1 MYDFTDIGRYPIAI
15 LGGGSVGRTCAA
27 DCKLAGNTVRLFD
40 IQPFAEKSL
49 QYLEKTGVTLVG
61 TPKNKYGFSRLGN
74 AKFDMVTDDMAKAV
88 DGVKLILVCIP
99 SVAHEAFFEQ
109 LAPLLKDGQIVH
121 IIPDN
126 YGSLR
131 LRKKL
136 REIGSTARV
145 IVGGWS
151 SAPYG
156 TRIVTEGGVPTP
168 EQYLVYRAITLRGAA
183 LPDSDSDDLLE
194 STRYLGCFDSI
205 TQEDIAEMRA
215 CATEIRQR
223 WENGETVPNTET
235 LKLLSKLFD
244 VSINTLLGAPRR
256 LICQCCGMPL
266 EDALISREKDG
277 TPNENYCKWC
287 YADGTYTYG
296 DMDDLIDVCVR
307 HMVNE
312 SFSEEQARAYLKQLL
327 PTLDY
332 WKRYEELSDNGQ
344 FEAFKQKLIEEIN
357 GLHIEGMPRVEKLNA
372 LVGQSVNLAYRLPNG
387 DQVKF
392 LDDQT
397 TYLGNQLESE
407 FGGER
412 CFGVLANME
421 FILVCTYEKEGTNP
435 ELVLYKKR

>member
-1 MYDFTDIGRYPIAI
+1 MYDFTDIGKYPVAV

-49 QYLEKTGVTLVG
+49 KYLEKTGVTLVG

-136 REIGSTARV
+136 RETGSRAKV
-145 IVGGWS
+145 IIGGWS

-183 LPDSDSDDLLE
+183 LPDADSDDLLE

-205 TQEDIAEMRA
+205 TQGDGPVKGKTVLDIGFSNVNPV
-215 CATEIRQR
+215 IHVP
-223 WENGETVPNTET
+223 GTV
-235 LKLLSKLFD
+235 
-244 VSINTLLGAPRR
+244 LGASVMENFGRIYGGHDRFQYSIYSHAFCPSLSEVQVAFYEEETALAEAIGVDLARYPREDFFSR
-256 LICQCCGMPL
+256 ASILGPKYMGEGCIIPFEEQWPTGFTTGPFTIQNRYITEDVPVGCHVYHELGKKFGIATPVIDSMITIASVMTGQDFYKTGVKL
-266 EDALISREKDG
+266 EDLGIGHLDKD
-277 TPNENYCKWC
+277 
-287 YADGTYTYG
+287 
-296 DMDDLIDVCVR
+296 
-307 HMVNE
+307 
-312 SFSEEQARAYLKQLL
+312 QLL
-327 PTLDY
+327 KYL
-332 WKRYEELSDNGQ
+332 N
-344 FEAFKQKLIEEIN
+344 
-357 GLHIEGMPRVEKLNA
+357 EGVY
-372 LVGQSVNLAYRLPNG
+372 VS
-387 DQVKF
+387 
-392 LDDQT
+392 
-397 TYLGNQLESE
+397 
-407 FGGER
+407 
-412 CFGVLANME
+412 
-421 FILVCTYEKEGTNP
+421 
-435 ELVLYKKR
+435 

>member
-205 TQEDIAEMRA
+205 TQGDGPVRGKTVLDIGFSNVNPV
-215 CATEIRQR
+215 IHVP
-223 WENGETVPNTET
+223 GTV
-235 LKLLSKLFD
+235 
-244 VSINTLLGAPRR
+244 LGASVMENFGRIYGGHDRYQYSIYSHAFCPSLSEVQVAFYEEETALAEAIGVDLAHYPREDFFSR
-256 LICQCCGMPL
+256 ASILGPEYMGEGCIIPFDEQWATGFTTGPFTIQNRYITEDVPVGCHVYHELGKKFGIATPVIDSMITIASVMTGQDFYGTGVKL
-266 EDALISREKDG
+266 EDLGIG
-277 TPNENYCKWC
+277 
-287 YADGTYTYG
+287 
-296 DMDDLIDVCVR
+296 
-307 HMVNE
+307 H
-312 SFSEEQARAYLKQLL
+312 
-327 PTLDY
+327 LD
-332 WKRYEELSDNGQ
+332 KEELLQ
-344 FEAFKQKLIEEIN
+344 Y
-357 GLHIEGMPRVEKLNA
+357 LN
-372 LVGQSVNLAYRLPNG
+372 
-387 DQVKF
+387 
-392 LDDQT
+392 
-397 TYLGNQLESE
+397 
-407 FGGER
+407 
-412 CFGVLANME
+412 
-421 FILVCTYEKEGTNP
+421 EGTI
-435 ELVLYKKR
+435 

>member
-1 MYDFTDIGRYPIAI
+1 MYDFTDIGKYPVAV

-49 QYLEKTGVTLVG
+49 KYLEKTGVTLVG

-136 REIGSTARV
+136 RETGSRAKV
-145 IVGGWS
+145 IIGGWS

-168 EQYLVYRAITLRGAA
+168 EQYLVYRAITLRGEA
-183 LPDSDSDDLLE
+183 LPDADSDDLLE

-205 TQEDIAEMRA
+205 TQGDGPVKGKTVLDIGFSNVNPV
-215 CATEIRQR
+215 IHVP
-223 WENGETVPNTET
+223 GTV
-235 LKLLSKLFD
+235 
-244 VSINTLLGAPRR
+244 LGASVMENFGRIYGGHDRFQYSIYSHAFCPSLSEVQVAFYEEETALAEAIGVDLARYPREDFFSR
-256 LICQCCGMPL
+256 ASILGPEYMGEGCIIPFEEQWPTGFTTGPFTIQNRYITEDVPVGCHVYHELGKKFGIATPVIDSMITIASVMTGQDFYKTGVKL
-266 EDALISREKDG
+266 EDLGIGHLDKD
-277 TPNENYCKWC
+277 
-287 YADGTYTYG
+287 
-296 DMDDLIDVCVR
+296 
-307 HMVNE
+307 
-312 SFSEEQARAYLKQLL
+312 QLL
-327 PTLDY
+327 KYL
-332 WKRYEELSDNGQ
+332 N
-344 FEAFKQKLIEEIN
+344 
-357 GLHIEGMPRVEKLNA
+357 EGVY
-372 LVGQSVNLAYRLPNG
+372 VS
-387 DQVKF
+387 
-392 LDDQT
+392 
-397 TYLGNQLESE
+397 
-407 FGGER
+407 
-412 CFGVLANME
+412 
-421 FILVCTYEKEGTNP
+421 
-435 ELVLYKKR
+435 

>member
-1 MYDFTDIGRYPIAI
+1 MRGDIMYDFTDIGKYPVAV

-49 QYLEKTGVTLVG
+49 KYLEKTGVTLVG

-136 REIGSTARV
+136 RETGSRAKV
-145 IVGGWS
+145 IIGGWS

-183 LPDSDSDDLLE
+183 LPDADSDDLLE

-205 TQEDIAEMRA
+205 TQGDGPVKGKTVLDIGFSNVNPV
-215 CATEIRQR
+215 IHVP
-223 WENGETVPNTET
+223 GTV
-235 LKLLSKLFD
+235 
-244 VSINTLLGAPRR
+244 LGASVMENFGRIYGGHDRFQYSIYSHAFCPSLSEVQVAFYEEETALAEAIGVDLARYPREDFFSR
-256 LICQCCGMPL
+256 ASILGPEYMGEGCIIPFEEQWPTGFTTGPFTIQNRYITEDVPVGCHVYHELGKKFGIATPVIDSMITIASVMTGQDFYKTGVKL
-266 EDALISREKDG
+266 EDLGIGHLDKD
-277 TPNENYCKWC
+277 
-287 YADGTYTYG
+287 
-296 DMDDLIDVCVR
+296 
-307 HMVNE
+307 
-312 SFSEEQARAYLKQLL
+312 QLL
-327 PTLDY
+327 KYL
-332 WKRYEELSDNGQ
+332 N
-344 FEAFKQKLIEEIN
+344 
-357 GLHIEGMPRVEKLNA
+357 EGVY
-372 LVGQSVNLAYRLPNG
+372 VS
-387 DQVKF
+387 
-392 LDDQT
+392 
-397 TYLGNQLESE
+397 
-407 FGGER
+407 
-412 CFGVLANME
+412 
-421 FILVCTYEKEGTNP
+421 
-435 ELVLYKKR
+435 

>member
-205 TQEDIAEMRA
+205 TQGDGPVRGKTVLDIGFSNVNPV
-215 CATEIRQR
+215 IHVP
-223 WENGETVPNTET
+223 GTV
-235 LKLLSKLFD
+235 
-244 VSINTLLGAPRR
+244 LGASVMENFGRIYGDHDRYQYSIYSHAFCPSLSEVQVAFYEEETALAEAIGVDLAHYPREDFFSR
-256 LICQCCGMPL
+256 ASILGPEYMGEGCIIPFDEQWATGFTTGPFTIQNRYITEDVPVGCHVYHELGKKFGIATPVIDSMITIASVMTGQDFYGTGVKL
-266 EDALISREKDG
+266 EDLGIG
-277 TPNENYCKWC
+277 
-287 YADGTYTYG
+287 
-296 DMDDLIDVCVR
+296 
-307 HMVNE
+307 H
-312 SFSEEQARAYLKQLL
+312 
-327 PTLDY
+327 LD
-332 WKRYEELSDNGQ
+332 KEELLQ
-344 FEAFKQKLIEEIN
+344 Y
-357 GLHIEGMPRVEKLNA
+357 LN
-372 LVGQSVNLAYRLPNG
+372 
-387 DQVKF
+387 
-392 LDDQT
+392 
-397 TYLGNQLESE
+397 
-407 FGGER
+407 
-412 CFGVLANME
+412 
-421 FILVCTYEKEGTNP
+421 EGTI
-435 ELVLYKKR
+435 

>member
-1 MYDFTDIGRYPIAI
+1 MYDFTDIGKYPVAV

-49 QYLEKTGVTLVG
+49 KYLEKTGVTLVG
-61 TPKNKYGFSRLGN
+61 IPKNKYGFSRLGN

-136 REIGSTARV
+136 RETGSRAKV
-145 IVGGWS
+145 IIGGWS

-183 LPDSDSDDLLE
+183 LPDADSDDLLE

-205 TQEDIAEMRA
+205 TQGDGPVKGKTVLDIGFSNVNPV
-215 CATEIRQR
+215 IHVP
-223 WENGETVPNTET
+223 GTV
-235 LKLLSKLFD
+235 
-244 VSINTLLGAPRR
+244 LGASVMENFGRIYGGHDRFQYSIYSHAFCPSLSEVQVAFYEEETALAEAIGVDLARYPREDFFSR
-256 LICQCCGMPL
+256 ASILGPEYMGEGCIIPFEEQWPTGFTTGPFTIQNRYITEDVPVGCHVYHELGKKFGIATPVIDSMITIASVMTGQDFYKTGVKL
-266 EDALISREKDG
+266 EDLGIGHLDKD
-277 TPNENYCKWC
+277 
-287 YADGTYTYG
+287 
-296 DMDDLIDVCVR
+296 
-307 HMVNE
+307 
-312 SFSEEQARAYLKQLL
+312 QLL
-327 PTLDY
+327 KYL
-332 WKRYEELSDNGQ
+332 N
-344 FEAFKQKLIEEIN
+344 
-357 GLHIEGMPRVEKLNA
+357 EGVY
-372 LVGQSVNLAYRLPNG
+372 VS
-387 DQVKF
+387 
-392 LDDQT
+392 
-397 TYLGNQLESE
+397 
-407 FGGER
+407 
-412 CFGVLANME
+412 
-421 FILVCTYEKEGTNP
+421 
-435 ELVLYKKR
+435 

>member
-1 MYDFTDIGRYPIAI
+1 MYDFTDIGKYPVAV

-49 QYLEKTGVTLVG
+49 KYLEKTGVTLVG

-74 AKFDMVTDDMAKAV
+74 ARFDMVTDDMAKAV

-136 REIGSTARV
+136 RETGSRAKV
-145 IVGGWS
+145 IIGGWS

-183 LPDSDSDDLLE
+183 LPDADSDDLLE

-205 TQEDIAEMRA
+205 TQGDGPVKGKTVLDIGFSNVNPV
-215 CATEIRQR
+215 IHVP
-223 WENGETVPNTET
+223 GTV
-235 LKLLSKLFD
+235 
-244 VSINTLLGAPRR
+244 LGASVMENFGRIYGGHDRFQYSIYSHAFCPSLSEVQVAFYEEETALAEAIGVDLARYPREDFFSR
-256 LICQCCGMPL
+256 ASILGPEYMGEGCIIPFEEQWPTGFTTGPFTIQNRYITEDVPVGCHVYHELGKKFGIATPVIDSMITIASVMTGQDFYKTGVKL
-266 EDALISREKDG
+266 EDLGIGHLDKD
-277 TPNENYCKWC
+277 
-287 YADGTYTYG
+287 
-296 DMDDLIDVCVR
+296 
-307 HMVNE
+307 
-312 SFSEEQARAYLKQLL
+312 QLL
-327 PTLDY
+327 KYL
-332 WKRYEELSDNGQ
+332 N
-344 FEAFKQKLIEEIN
+344 
-357 GLHIEGMPRVEKLNA
+357 EGVY
-372 LVGQSVNLAYRLPNG
+372 VS
-387 DQVKF
+387 
-392 LDDQT
+392 
-397 TYLGNQLESE
+397 
-407 FGGER
+407 
-412 CFGVLANME
+412 
-421 FILVCTYEKEGTNP
+421 
-435 ELVLYKKR
+435 

>member
-1 MYDFTDIGRYPIAI
+1 MYDFTDIGKYPVAV

-49 QYLEKTGVTLVG
+49 KYLEKTGVTLVG

-136 REIGSTARV
+136 RETGSRAKV
-145 IVGGWS
+145 IIGGWS

-183 LPDSDSDDLLE
+183 LPDADSDDLLE

-205 TQEDIAEMRA
+205 TQGDGPVKGKTVLDIGFSNVNPV
-215 CATEIRQR
+215 IHVP
-223 WENGETVPNTET
+223 GTV
-235 LKLLSKLFD
+235 
-244 VSINTLLGAPRR
+244 LGASVMENFGRIYGGHDRFQYSIYSHAFCPSLSEVQVAFYEEETALAEAIGVDLARYPREDFFSR
-256 LICQCCGMPL
+256 ASILGPEYMGEGCIIPFEEQWPTGFTTGPFTIQNRYITEDVPVGCHVYHELGKKFGIATPVIDSMITIASVMTGQDFYKTGVKL
-266 EDALISREKDG
+266 EDLGIGHLDKE
-277 TPNENYCKWC
+277 
-287 YADGTYTYG
+287 
-296 DMDDLIDVCVR
+296 
-307 HMVNE
+307 
-312 SFSEEQARAYLKQLL
+312 QLL
-327 PTLDY
+327 KYL
-332 WKRYEELSDNGQ
+332 N
-344 FEAFKQKLIEEIN
+344 
-357 GLHIEGMPRVEKLNA
+357 EGVYA
-372 LVGQSVNLAYRLPNG
+372 S
-387 DQVKF
+387 
-392 LDDQT
+392 
-397 TYLGNQLESE
+397 
-407 FGGER
+407 
-412 CFGVLANME
+412 
-421 FILVCTYEKEGTNP
+421 
-435 ELVLYKKR
+435 

>member
-1 MYDFTDIGRYPIAI
+1 MYDFTDIGKYPVAV

-49 QYLEKTGVTLVG
+49 KYLEKTGVTLVG

-136 REIGSTARV
+136 RETGNRAKV
-145 IVGGWS
+145 IIGGWS

-183 LPDSDSDDLLE
+183 LPDADSDDLLE

-205 TQEDIAEMRA
+205 TQGDGPVKGKTVLDIGFSNVNPV
-215 CATEIRQR
+215 IH
-223 WENGETVPNTET
+223 VPGTR
-235 LKLLSKLFD
+235 
-244 VSINTLLGAPRR
+244 LGASVMENFGRIYGGHDRFQYSIYSHAFCPSLSEVQVAFYEEETALAEAIGVDLARYPREDFFSR
-256 LICQCCGMPL
+256 ASILGPEYMGEGCIIPFEEQWPTGFTTGPFTIQNRYITEDVPVGCHVYHELGKKFGIATPVIDSMITIASVMTGQDFYKTGVKL
-266 EDALISREKDG
+266 EDLGIGHLDKD
-277 TPNENYCKWC
+277 
-287 YADGTYTYG
+287 
-296 DMDDLIDVCVR
+296 
-307 HMVNE
+307 
-312 SFSEEQARAYLKQLL
+312 QLL
-327 PTLDY
+327 KYL
-332 WKRYEELSDNGQ
+332 N
-344 FEAFKQKLIEEIN
+344 
-357 GLHIEGMPRVEKLNA
+357 EGVY
-372 LVGQSVNLAYRLPNG
+372 VS
-387 DQVKF
+387 
-392 LDDQT
+392 
-397 TYLGNQLESE
+397 
-407 FGGER
+407 
-412 CFGVLANME
+412 
-421 FILVCTYEKEGTNP
+421 
-435 ELVLYKKR
+435 

>member
-1 MYDFTDIGRYPIAI
+1 MYDFTDIGKYPIAV

-49 QYLEKTGVTLVG
+49 KYLEKTGVTLVG

-74 AKFDMVTDDMAKAV
+74 AKFDLVTDDMAKAV

-136 REIGSTARV
+136 RETGSRAKV
-145 IVGGWS
+145 IIGGWS

-183 LPDSDSDDLLE
+183 LPDTDSDDLLE

-205 TQEDIAEMRA
+205 TQGDGPVKGKTVLDIGFSNVNPV
-215 CATEIRQR
+215 IHVP
-223 WENGETVPNTET
+223 GTV
-235 LKLLSKLFD
+235 
-244 VSINTLLGAPRR
+244 LGASVMENFGRIYGGHDRFQYSIYSHAFCPSLSEVQVAFYEEETALAEAIGVDLARYPREDFFSR
-256 LICQCCGMPL
+256 ASILGPEYMGEGCIIPFEEQWPTGFTTGPFTIQNRYITEDVPVGCHVYHELGKKFGIATPVIDSMITIASVMTGQDFYKTGVKL
-266 EDALISREKDG
+266 EDLGIGHLDKD
-277 TPNENYCKWC
+277 
-287 YADGTYTYG
+287 
-296 DMDDLIDVCVR
+296 
-307 HMVNE
+307 
-312 SFSEEQARAYLKQLL
+312 QLL
-327 PTLDY
+327 KYL
-332 WKRYEELSDNGQ
+332 N
-344 FEAFKQKLIEEIN
+344 
-357 GLHIEGMPRVEKLNA
+357 EGVYD
-372 LVGQSVNLAYRLPNG
+372 S
-387 DQVKF
+387 
-392 LDDQT
+392 
-397 TYLGNQLESE
+397 
-407 FGGER
+407 
-412 CFGVLANME
+412 
-421 FILVCTYEKEGTNP
+421 
-435 ELVLYKKR
+435 

>member
-1 MYDFTDIGRYPIAI
+1 MYDFTDIGKYPVAV

-49 QYLEKTGVTLVG
+49 KYLEKTGVTLVG

-136 REIGSTARV
+136 RETGSRAKV
-145 IVGGWS
+145 IIGGWS

-183 LPDSDSDDLLE
+183 LPDADSDDLLE

-205 TQEDIAEMRA
+205 TQGDGPVKGKTVLDIGFSNVNPV
-215 CATEIRQR
+215 IHVP
-223 WENGETVPNTET
+223 GTV
-235 LKLLSKLFD
+235 
-244 VSINTLLGAPRR
+244 LGASVMENFGRIYGGHDRFQYSIYSHAFCPSLSEVQVAFYEEETALAEAIGVDLARYPREDFFSR
-256 LICQCCGMPL
+256 ASILGPEYMGEGCIIPFEEQWPTGFTTGPFTIQNRYITEDVPVGCHVYHELGKKFGIATPVIDSMITIASVMTGQDFYKTGVKL
-266 EDALISREKDG
+266 EDLGIGHLDKD
-277 TPNENYCKWC
+277 
-287 YADGTYTYG
+287 
-296 DMDDLIDVCVR
+296 
-307 HMVNE
+307 
-312 SFSEEQARAYLKQLL
+312 QLL
-327 PTLDY
+327 KYL
-332 WKRYEELSDNGQ
+332 N
-344 FEAFKQKLIEEIN
+344 
-357 GLHIEGMPRVEKLNA
+357 EGIYV
-372 LVGQSVNLAYRLPNG
+372 S
-387 DQVKF
+387 
-392 LDDQT
+392 
-397 TYLGNQLESE
+397 
-407 FGGER
+407 
-412 CFGVLANME
+412 
-421 FILVCTYEKEGTNP
+421 
-435 ELVLYKKR
+435 

>member
-168 EQYLVYRAITLRGAA
+168 EQYLVYRAITLRGAV

-205 TQEDIAEMRA
+205 TQGDGPVRGKTVLDIGFSNVNPV
-215 CATEIRQR
+215 IHVP
-223 WENGETVPNTET
+223 GTV
-235 LKLLSKLFD
+235 
-244 VSINTLLGAPRR
+244 LGASVMENFGRIYGGHDRYQYSIYSHAFCPSLSEVQVAFYEEETALAEAIGVDLARYPREDFFSR
-256 LICQCCGMPL
+256 ASILGPEYMGEGCIVPFDEQWATGFTTGPFTIQNRYITEDVPVGCHVYHELGKKFGIATPVIDSMITIASVMTGQDFYGTGVKL
-266 EDALISREKDG
+266 EDLGIG
-277 TPNENYCKWC
+277 
-287 YADGTYTYG
+287 
-296 DMDDLIDVCVR
+296 
-307 HMVNE
+307 H
-312 SFSEEQARAYLKQLL
+312 
-327 PTLDY
+327 LD
-332 WKRYEELSDNGQ
+332 KEELLQ
-344 FEAFKQKLIEEIN
+344 Y
-357 GLHIEGMPRVEKLNA
+357 LN
-372 LVGQSVNLAYRLPNG
+372 
-387 DQVKF
+387 
-392 LDDQT
+392 
-397 TYLGNQLESE
+397 
-407 FGGER
+407 
-412 CFGVLANME
+412 
-421 FILVCTYEKEGTNP
+421 EGTI
-435 ELVLYKKR
+435 

>member
-183 LPDSDSDDLLE
+183 LPDPDSDDLLE

-205 TQEDIAEMRA
+205 TQGDGPVRGKTVLDIGFSNVNPV
-215 CATEIRQR
+215 IHVP
-223 WENGETVPNTET
+223 GTV
-235 LKLLSKLFD
+235 
-244 VSINTLLGAPRR
+244 LGASVMENFGRIYGGHDRYQYSIYSHAFCPSLSEVQVAFYEEETALAEAIGVDLARYPREDFFSR
-256 LICQCCGMPL
+256 ASILGPEYMGEGCIVPFDEQWATGFTTGPFTIQNRYITEDVPVGCHVYHELGKKFGIATPVIDSMITIASVMTGQDFYGTGVKL
-266 EDALISREKDG
+266 EDLGIG
-277 TPNENYCKWC
+277 
-287 YADGTYTYG
+287 
-296 DMDDLIDVCVR
+296 
-307 HMVNE
+307 H
-312 SFSEEQARAYLKQLL
+312 
-327 PTLDY
+327 LD
-332 WKRYEELSDNGQ
+332 KEELLQ
-344 FEAFKQKLIEEIN
+344 Y
-357 GLHIEGMPRVEKLNA
+357 LN
-372 LVGQSVNLAYRLPNG
+372 
-387 DQVKF
+387 
-392 LDDQT
+392 
-397 TYLGNQLESE
+397 
-407 FGGER
+407 
-412 CFGVLANME
+412 
-421 FILVCTYEKEGTNP
+421 EGTI
-435 ELVLYKKR
+435 

>member
-1 MYDFTDIGRYPIAI
+1 MYDFTDIGKYPVAV

-49 QYLEKTGVTLVG
+49 KYLEKTGVTLVG

-136 REIGSTARV
+136 RETGSRAKV
-145 IVGGWS
+145 IIGGWS

-183 LPDSDSDDLLE
+183 LPDADSDDLLE

-205 TQEDIAEMRA
+205 TQGDGPVKGKTVLDIGFSNVNPVIHVPGTVLGASVMENFGRIYGGHDRFQYSIYSHAFCPSLSEVQVAFYEEETALAEAIGVDLARYPREDFFSRASILGPEYMGEGCIIPFEEQWPTGFTTGPFTIQNRYIAEDVPVG
-215 CATEIRQR
+215 CHVYHELGKKFGIATPVIDSMITIASVMTGQDFYKT
-223 WENGETVPNTET
+223 GV
-235 LKLLSKLFD
+235 K
-244 VSINTLLGAPRR
+244 
-256 LICQCCGMPL
+256 L
-266 EDALISREKDG
+266 EDLGIGHLDKD
-277 TPNENYCKWC
+277 
-287 YADGTYTYG
+287 
-296 DMDDLIDVCVR
+296 
-307 HMVNE
+307 
-312 SFSEEQARAYLKQLL
+312 QLL
-327 PTLDY
+327 KYL
-332 WKRYEELSDNGQ
+332 N
-344 FEAFKQKLIEEIN
+344 
-357 GLHIEGMPRVEKLNA
+357 EGVY
-372 LVGQSVNLAYRLPNG
+372 VS
-387 DQVKF
+387 
-392 LDDQT
+392 
-397 TYLGNQLESE
+397 
-407 FGGER
+407 
-412 CFGVLANME
+412 
-421 FILVCTYEKEGTNP
+421 
-435 ELVLYKKR
+435 

>member
-205 TQEDIAEMRA
+205 TQGDGPVRGKTVLDIGFSNVNPV
-215 CATEIRQR
+215 IHVP
-223 WENGETVPNTET
+223 GTV
-235 LKLLSKLFD
+235 
-244 VSINTLLGAPRR
+244 LGASVMENFGRIYGGHDRYQYSIYSHAFCPSLSEVQVAFYEEETALAEAIGVDLAHYPREDFFSR
-256 LICQCCGMPL
+256 ASILGPEYMGEGCIVPFDEQWATGFTTGPFTIQNRYITEDVPVGCHVYHELGKKFGIATPVIDSMITIASVMTGQDFYGTGVKL
-266 EDALISREKDG
+266 EDLGIG
-277 TPNENYCKWC
+277 
-287 YADGTYTYG
+287 
-296 DMDDLIDVCVR
+296 
-307 HMVNE
+307 H
-312 SFSEEQARAYLKQLL
+312 
-327 PTLDY
+327 LD
-332 WKRYEELSDNGQ
+332 KEELLQ
-344 FEAFKQKLIEEIN
+344 Y
-357 GLHIEGMPRVEKLNA
+357 LN
-372 LVGQSVNLAYRLPNG
+372 
-387 DQVKF
+387 
-392 LDDQT
+392 
-397 TYLGNQLESE
+397 
-407 FGGER
+407 
-412 CFGVLANME
+412 
-421 FILVCTYEKEGTNP
+421 EGTI
-435 ELVLYKKR
+435 

>member
-1 MYDFTDIGRYPIAI
+1 MYDFTDIGKYPVAV

-49 QYLEKTGVTLVG
+49 KYLEKTGVTLVG

-136 REIGSTARV
+136 RETGNRAKV
-145 IVGGWS
+145 IIGGWS

-183 LPDSDSDDLLE
+183 LPDADSDDLLE

-205 TQEDIAEMRA
+205 AQGDGPVKGKTVLDIGFSNVNPV
-215 CATEIRQR
+215 IHVP
-223 WENGETVPNTET
+223 GTV
-235 LKLLSKLFD
+235 
-244 VSINTLLGAPRR
+244 LGASVMENFGRIYGGHDRFQYSIYSHAFCPSLSEVQVAFYEEETALAEAIGVDLARYPREDFFSR
-256 LICQCCGMPL
+256 ASILGPEYMGEGCIIPFEEQWPTGFTTGPFTIQNRYITEDVPVGCHVYHELGKKFGIATPVIDSMITIASVMTGQDFYKTGVKL
-266 EDALISREKDG
+266 EDLGIGHLDKD
-277 TPNENYCKWC
+277 
-287 YADGTYTYG
+287 
-296 DMDDLIDVCVR
+296 
-307 HMVNE
+307 
-312 SFSEEQARAYLKQLL
+312 QLL
-327 PTLDY
+327 KYL
-332 WKRYEELSDNGQ
+332 N
-344 FEAFKQKLIEEIN
+344 
-357 GLHIEGMPRVEKLNA
+357 EGVY
-372 LVGQSVNLAYRLPNG
+372 VS
-387 DQVKF
+387 
-392 LDDQT
+392 
-397 TYLGNQLESE
+397 
-407 FGGER
+407 
-412 CFGVLANME
+412 
-421 FILVCTYEKEGTNP
+421 
-435 ELVLYKKR
+435 

>member
-1 MYDFTDIGRYPIAI
+1 MYDFTDIGKYPVAV

-49 QYLEKTGVTLVG
+49 KYLEKTGVTLVG

-136 REIGSTARV
+136 RETGSRAKV
-145 IVGGWS
+145 IIGGWS

-156 TRIVTEGGVPTP
+156 TRIGTEGGVPTP

-183 LPDSDSDDLLE
+183 LPDADSDDLLE

-205 TQEDIAEMRA
+205 TQGDGPVKGKTVLDIGFSNVNPVIHVPGTVLGASVMENFGRIYGGHDRFQYSIYSHAFCPSLSEVQVAFYEEETALAEAIGVDLARYPREDFFSRASILGPEYMGEGCIIPFEEQWPTGFTTGPFTIQNRYIAEDVPVG
-215 CATEIRQR
+215 CHVYHELGKKFGIATPVIDSMITIASVMTGQDFYKT
-223 WENGETVPNTET
+223 GV
-235 LKLLSKLFD
+235 K
-244 VSINTLLGAPRR
+244 
-256 LICQCCGMPL
+256 L
-266 EDALISREKDG
+266 EDLGIGHLDKD
-277 TPNENYCKWC
+277 
-287 YADGTYTYG
+287 
-296 DMDDLIDVCVR
+296 
-307 HMVNE
+307 
-312 SFSEEQARAYLKQLL
+312 QLL
-327 PTLDY
+327 KYL
-332 WKRYEELSDNGQ
+332 N
-344 FEAFKQKLIEEIN
+344 
-357 GLHIEGMPRVEKLNA
+357 EGVY
-372 LVGQSVNLAYRLPNG
+372 VS
-387 DQVKF
+387 
-392 LDDQT
+392 
-397 TYLGNQLESE
+397 
-407 FGGER
+407 
-412 CFGVLANME
+412 
-421 FILVCTYEKEGTNP
+421 
-435 ELVLYKKR
+435 

>member
-168 EQYLVYRAITLRGAA
+168 EQYLVYCAITLRGAA

-205 TQEDIAEMRA
+205 TQGDGPVRGKTVLDIGFSNVNPV
-215 CATEIRQR
+215 IHVP
-223 WENGETVPNTET
+223 GTV
-235 LKLLSKLFD
+235 
-244 VSINTLLGAPRR
+244 LGASVMENFGRIYGGHDRYQYSIYSHAFCPSLSEVQVAFYEEETALAEAIGVDLARYPREDFFSR
-256 LICQCCGMPL
+256 ASILGPEYMGEGCIIPFDEQWATGFTTGPFTIQNRYITEDVPVGCHVYHELGKKFGIATPVIDSMITIASVMTGQDFYGTGVKL
-266 EDALISREKDG
+266 EDLGIG
-277 TPNENYCKWC
+277 
-287 YADGTYTYG
+287 
-296 DMDDLIDVCVR
+296 
-307 HMVNE
+307 H
-312 SFSEEQARAYLKQLL
+312 
-327 PTLDY
+327 LD
-332 WKRYEELSDNGQ
+332 KEELLQ
-344 FEAFKQKLIEEIN
+344 Y
-357 GLHIEGMPRVEKLNA
+357 LN
-372 LVGQSVNLAYRLPNG
+372 
-387 DQVKF
+387 
-392 LDDQT
+392 
-397 TYLGNQLESE
+397 
-407 FGGER
+407 
-412 CFGVLANME
+412 
-421 FILVCTYEKEGTNP
+421 EGTI
-435 ELVLYKKR
+435 